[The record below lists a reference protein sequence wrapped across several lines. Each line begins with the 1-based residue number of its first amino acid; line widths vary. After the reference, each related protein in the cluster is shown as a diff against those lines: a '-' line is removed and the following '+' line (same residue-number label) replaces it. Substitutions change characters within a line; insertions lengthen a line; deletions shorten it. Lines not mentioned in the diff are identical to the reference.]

1 MYVQCIRRV
10 AHTFSTYTRTLKHYK
25 TYVDD
30 EQAKV
35 TIISHIA
42 FKPTR
47 TSYARVFKI
56 RT

>member
-10 AHTFSTYTRTLKHYK
+10 AHTFSTYTRTLKRYK